1 MEHCKNCS
9 KVYKL
14 KSSLAR
20 HLATT
25 SCGQS
30 PRKEYECEHCTYTT
44 PIKNT
49 FTRHVASCKYVYA
62 AQQLEEIE
70 KEKQDLCD
78 ANQAILD
85 EKDKI
90 LENLKEKNR
99 ENQKNLKEKDGEI
112 KRIYEE
118 KDMKIKMLR
127 QKIKDLKEENIAY
140 RLQLEE
146 KKGRIVV
153 YKERPS
159 TVNNNTYIN
168 PKLLQVKC
176 NTIRPFTVE
185 TVREDVQ
192 AGKFTFERFIKA
204 EKGLI
209 EFISDI
215 IAKDTEFSYVCTD
228 SSRQK
233 FHRLLES
240 REWKDDNGATFLN
253 KVLDELKEPTTEY
266 YRRITDMMVNGD
278 RDTADFLRA
287 KTKPMV
293 MGITCPS
300 SKDREATFTKV
311 RNEVKKLATV

>member
-1 MEHCKNCS
+1 MERCESCS
-9 KVYKL
+9 RVFKL
-14 KSSLAR
+14 KKTLQH
-20 HLATT
+20 HLVTT
-25 SCGQS
+25 KCGEK
-30 PRKEYECEHCTYTT
+30 PKNEYECEHCTYTT
-44 PIKNT
+44 LIKSN
-49 FTRHVASCKYVYA
+49 FTRHNGACKFVYA

-70 KEKQDLCD
+70 KERQELYNY
-78 ANQAILD
+78 NQAILA
-85 EKDKI
+85 EKEQEIERLTEKNKEI
-90 LENLKEKNR
+90 TKEKN
-99 ENQKNLKEKDGEI
+99 LKVE
-112 KRIYEE
+112 
-118 KDMKIKMLR
+118 KIKVLR
-127 QKIKDLKEENIAY
+127 QKIKDLEEDNISY

-146 KKGRIVV
+146 KKGKISV
-153 YKERPS
+153 YKDHPS
-159 TVNNNTYIN
+159 TINNTTYIN
-168 PKLLQVKC
+168 PKLLQIKC
-176 NTIRPFTVE
+176 NTIRPFTIE
-185 TVREDVQ
+185 TVREDVKD
-192 AGKFTFERFIKA
+192 GKFTFERFIKA
-204 EKGLI
+204 EKGLL